1 MASYASRMKGCYPPA
16 TAINTLT
23 GATLIYNKSDR
34 NGERQFTR
42 RDGC

>member
-16 TAINTLT
+16 TTINTL
-23 GATLIYNKSDR
+23 GAIPIHNKSDR
-34 NGERQFTR
+34 NGERQFTK